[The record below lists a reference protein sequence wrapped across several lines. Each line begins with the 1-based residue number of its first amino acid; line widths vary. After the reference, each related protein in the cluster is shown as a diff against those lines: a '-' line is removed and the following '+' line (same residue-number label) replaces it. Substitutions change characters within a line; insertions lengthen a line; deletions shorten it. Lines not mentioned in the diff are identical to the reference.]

1 MLFILVGPAA
11 SISLALPVS
20 AGLVSTSAK
29 SSMTIGKFSTRSGP
43 KIPNRINF
51 GCPDLHVLRVQVLI
65 VIVFDGDPSLRHG
78 VLMRSDFQIIAA
90 KPSHLWMLY
99 GYDIQYIFMSLQF
112 GCCSRGVIFSH
123 SDGNFS
129 HSRIQLRLSASPAIV
144 RVALERCRWSSN
156 VFPILAKFLTFQK

>member
-90 KPSHLWMLY
+90 KPSHLWM
-99 GYDIQYIFMSLQF
+99 F
-112 GCCSRGVIFSH
+112 RGVIFSH